1 MDFFIPPESC
11 NGFQLLFLTAV
22 YGYVLVTASG
32 MISDGSELL
41 LLVPSIAGMVGS
53 VVLPVLGAVPD
64 TLMVLFSGIG
74 PNPAETVSVGVGA
87 IAGSTIMLLT
97 IPWFLSIL
105 GGRVNIDADG
115 KCMYAKRMSVTGAPY
130 EQTGV
135 PNSPI
140 VKKNALLMIAS
151 ALLYLVIQVPAWLD
165 YSVSGAAMTG
175 CVLCVLGFAFYLYRQ
190 YLASQE
196 ADSVVEDRVVDARI
210 SAIRSGE
217 VSLLGAMKELV
228 ERRQNPRLGL
238 RRSGTLLDSLI
249 DDGEEQL
256 RNEMRST
263 LEPFA
268 RQYESRSVSNK
279 IGLDEF
285 RIILHD
291 MGMLQGLDDEEVA
304 RVFHSSDL
312 DHSGHID
319 LEELTRLMLIIIKD
333 FDKLVGEKPTT
344 VDSESGEEVDIPD
357 DLEHLS
363 PEEQQRR
370 IKMRAAQLMFVGTL
384 LVVVFTD
391 PAVEVMTEIA
401 ARIDVSPFYISFI
414 LAPLASN
421 ASEVIAA
428 FNYAKKKTR
437 KSIQVSLTTLEGA
450 ACLNNTFCLSVF
462 LGIVG
467 LRQLEWT
474 FTAEVISI
482 LFVQL
487 AVGALVLMRKQN
499 FTMINGFFVL
509 ALYPVSILLVA
520 AIKYLGFN

>member
-1 MDFFIPPESC
+1 
-11 NGFQLLFLTAV
+11 
-22 YGYVLVTASG
+22 
-32 MISDGSELL
+32 
-41 LLVPSIAGMVGS
+41 
-53 VVLPVLGAVPD
+53 
-64 TLMVLFSGIG
+64 
-74 PNPAETVSVGVGA
+74 
-87 IAGSTIMLLT
+87 MLLT

-115 KCMYAKRMSVTGAPY
+115 NCMYARRMSVTGSPY
-130 EQTGV
+130 DQTGV

-140 VKKNALLMIAS
+140 VKKTALLMIGS

-175 CVLCVLGFAFYLYRQ
+175 CVLCVIGFAFYLYRQ

-196 ADSVVEDRVVDARI
+196 ADSVVEDLVVDARV
-210 SAIRSGE
+210 SAIKAGE

-228 ERRQNPRLGL
+228 DRRQNPKLRLI
-238 RRSGTLLDSLI
+238 RSGTLLDSLM

-268 RQYESRSVSNK
+268 RQYESRSDSNK

-291 MGMLQGLDDEEVA
+291 LGMLQGLADEEVA
-304 RVFHSSDL
+304 RTFNSADL

-319 LEELTRLMLIIIKD
+319 LDELTRLMLIVVKD
-333 FDKLVGEKPTT
+333 FDKLVGERQGTI
-344 VDSESGEEVDIPD
+344 ESDPGEEVDMPD

-370 IKMRAAQLMFVGTL
+370 IKMRAAQLMLIGTL
-384 LVVVFTD
+384 LVVIFSD

-428 FNYAKKKTR
+428 YNYAKKKTR

-467 LRQLEWT
+467 FRHLEWT

-487 AVGALVLMRKQN
+487 TMGALVLLRQRS
-499 FTMINGFFVL
+499 FTMSNAFFVL
-509 ALYPVSILLVA
+509 GLYPVSVMLVA
-520 AIKYLGFN
+520 GIKFLGFN